1 MSSSDKKR
9 LSITPAENGP
19 YLVNDLESLSN
30 SKGSSLETKPKIAL
44 CRCGGSANKPF
55 CDGTH
60 AKNGFSSEKTTDGRL
75 DKRDSYQGEQVT
87 VYDNRGICA
96 HAGRCTDGLP
106 AVFRM
111 KEEPWIH
118 PGSASKEELVATVKR
133 CPSGALSHSTG
144 GTEHRDQDR
153 EPGIFVSNNG
163 PYVVTG
169 GPELV
174 DTERGEGASTEHFT
188 LCRCGG
194 SKNKPFCDGTH
205 WHIEFQDDDN

>member
-1 MSSSDKKR
+1 MSSSEKKKPT
-9 LSITPAENGP
+9 ITPSENGP
-19 YLVNDLESLSN
+19 YLVGDLGSLSN

-60 AKNGFSSEKTTDGRL
+60 AKNGFSSELTTDGSL
-75 DKRDSYQGEQVT
+75 NKRDSYDGETVT
-87 VYDNRGICA
+87 VHDNRGICA

-111 KEEPWIH
+111 KVEPWIY
-118 PGSASKEELVATVKR
+118 PNAAPRDDVVSTVSL
-133 CPSGALSHSTG
+133 CPSGALSHSIG
-144 GTEHRDQDR
+144 GAERRDQDR
-153 EPGIFVSNNG
+153 EAGILVSKNG

-169 GPELV
+169 GPKLV

-205 WHIEFQDDDN
+205 WHIKFEDDKN